1 MGKFAMTIVVCVS
14 LAAKHEDN
22 CILSYSMIYILRQNN
37 AWETSTKLFRVKI
50 WQLLDYIIIIQV
62 WCNL

>member
-14 LAAKHEDN
+14 LAAKREDN